1 MASISADEKRWR
13 AESDARALAEAN
25 IIQSDSARLKAA
37 QAAAKRMAAEQMKHA
52 SAIQK
57 VAKNETNGTKKS
69 TGKSPT
75 KARISRAAPKKSTAK
90 PRASKS
96 TTRKKK

>member
-25 IIQSDSARLKAA
+25 VITGDSARLKAA
-37 QAAAKRMAAEQMKHA
+37 QAAAKRMAEEQVKQAKSM
-52 SAIQK
+52 QK
-57 VAKNETNGTKKS
+57 VAKTET
-69 TGKSPT
+69 
-75 KARISRAAPKKSTAK
+75 KKSTAK
-90 PRASKS
+90 PRTSKAAPKT